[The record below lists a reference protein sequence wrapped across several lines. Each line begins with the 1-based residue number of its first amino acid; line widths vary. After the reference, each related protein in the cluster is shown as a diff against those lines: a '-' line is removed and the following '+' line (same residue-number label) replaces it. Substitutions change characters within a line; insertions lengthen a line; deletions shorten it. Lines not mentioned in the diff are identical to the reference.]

1 MIVKWYMTTH
11 YNIENK
17 QHALY
22 STGAVVVVIVW

>member
-1 MIVKWYMTTH
+1 MTTH

-22 STGAVVVVIVW
+22 STGAVVVVILW